1 MYKYI
6 RHTVICKIV
15 RSIKFLCKCGYSIVG
30 EREVF
35 MKRKKFGWR
44 KLTSL
49 GTCAVTALSFAFGL
63 GLSDI
68 SLGKAEESDSADSN
82 YSQNFEGG
90 GY

>member
-1 MYKYI
+1 M
-6 RHTVICKIV
+6 CKIV
-15 RSIKFLCKCGYSIVG
+15 CLINFPRKRGDGFVG
-30 EREVF
+30 KREVF

-44 KLTSL
+44 KLAAF

-68 SLGKAEESDSADSN
+68 SLGKAEESDSANSD

-90 GY
+90 VLIR